1 MESNQNEN
9 VMITNSENKIGLN
22 EWNMED
28 QIMNG
33 SFQIEEST
41 IEKII
46 NPNENNEMEKQFL
59 KEKNGEDIIK
69 MQFVRLF
76 IM

>member
-1 MESNQNEN
+1 
-9 VMITNSENKIGLN
+9 
-22 EWNMED
+22 MED

-46 NPNENNEMEKQFL
+46 NLNENNEMEK
-59 KEKNGEDIIK
+59 
-69 MQFVRLF
+69 
-76 IM
+76 

>member
-9 VMITNSENKIGLN
+9 VMITDSEKKIGLN

-28 QIMNG
+28 QIMNV

-69 MQFVRLF
+69 MQFVRLV

>member
-1 MESNQNEN
+1 
-9 VMITNSENKIGLN
+9 MITDSEKKIGLN

-69 MQFVRLF
+69 MQFVRLV

>member
-9 VMITNSENKIGLN
+9 VMITDGGNKIGLD

-28 QIMNG
+28 QIMNE
-33 SFQIEEST
+33 SLQIKQNT

-46 NPNENNEMEKQFL
+46 NPHENNEMEKNFQTSHT
-59 KEKNGEDIIK
+59 
-69 MQFVRLF
+69 
-76 IM
+76 